1 MKKIIIFGNGEFAE
15 ISQYYFGKEN
25 VAHFCVD
32 DENVRE
38 SHFKSTPLLSFSE
51 LLNFNKGEFD
61 IFVAL
66 SYRKMNSVRQSK
78 YEIFK
83 KLGFTFASFIHENS
97 YISKEA
103 IIGENCLILENQT
116 IQKDVEIKDNVF
128 LWSGNHIGHNSKI
141 DNNTYC

>member
-25 VAHFCVD
+25 VTHFCVD
-32 DENVRE
+32 DENVKE
-38 SHFKSTPLLSFSE
+38 NHFRNAPLLGFSE
-51 LLNFNKGEFD
+51 LLNLDKSEFD

-83 KLGFTFASFIHENS
+83 KLGFTFASFIHKNS
-97 YISKEA
+97 YISNKA
-103 IIGENCLILENQT
+103 SIGKNCLILENQT
-116 IQKDVEIKDNVF
+116 IQKK
-128 LWSGNHIGHNSKI
+128 
-141 DNNTYC
+141 C